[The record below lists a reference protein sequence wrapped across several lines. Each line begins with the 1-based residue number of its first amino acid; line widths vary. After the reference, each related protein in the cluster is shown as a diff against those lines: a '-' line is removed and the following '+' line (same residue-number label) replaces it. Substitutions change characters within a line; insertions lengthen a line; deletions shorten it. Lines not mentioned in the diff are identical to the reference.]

1 MSKRSDQIHIPTS
14 APKIPP
20 TPVKVV
26 VAGGFGVG
34 KTTLVGAISDIP
46 PLTTEAPMT
55 ARSIGVDDRGQV
67 LTKTTTTVAMDFG
80 KTRLDESLMLYI
92 FGTPGQDRFGFMWDD
107 LCAGALA
114 AIVLLDIRR
123 LEDCYAAVDYFE
135 DRDLPFVVAVNK
147 FPGQPEMSMDDLRY
161 TINLSDHTPIT
172 TLDARDRGSV
182 KNAMLAALRH
192 ALMMA
197 ERAELV
203 APASF
208 K

>member
-1 MSKRSDQIHIPTS
+1 VSKRSEQMTIPTT

-34 KTTLVGAISDIP
+34 KTTLVGTISDIP

-55 ARSIGVDDRGQV
+55 ARALGVDDRGEV

-107 LCAGALA
+107 LCSGALA
-114 AIVLLDIRR
+114 AVVLLDVRR
-123 LEDCYAAVDYFE
+123 LSDCYAAVDYFE
-135 DRDLPFVVAVNK
+135 ARELPFVVAVNQ
-147 FPGQPEMSMDDLRY
+147 FSGQQPVDLDELRW
-161 TINLSDHTPIT
+161 TINLSETTPIT

-182 KNAMLAALRH
+182 KAGLLTALRH
-192 ALMMA
+192 SLACA

-203 APASF
+203 APR
-208 K
+208 